1 MGKIMNA
8 YGVLVM
14 FSLGMIVLPVGGFFL
29 SKAILFE
36 GTLAFDLASY
46 VVAVRIATSVVSFLP
61 ALAISYLMSFTTVLV
76 PLHLSTSCLAHLAV

>member
-1 MGKIMNA
+1 MNA

-61 ALAISYLMSFTTVLV
+61 AFRFYELYYSFSV
-76 PLHLSTSCLAHLAV
+76 STSLY